1 MGPPSGGPAQEAGE
15 EGSFRDLLEE
25 SSPRRSFNGD
35 EQLPR
40 LEKSEVASVITSS
53 DAIGEKKLF
62 CGKNLIG
69 PPPLRI
75 I

>member
-1 MGPPSGGPAQEAGE
+1 MGM
-15 EGSFRDLLEE
+15 
-25 SSPRRSFNGD
+25 NK
-35 EQLPR
+35 LPR

-53 DAIGEKKLF
+53 DAFGGKKLF

-69 PPPLRI
+69 RPLWI